1 MVMNESS
8 GKISDYVV
16 SILVIKYNDQP
27 VRSVFNRKRWDIGMP
42 KKVAILYP
50 NAKDKDEYYQIEGKL
65 TENAA
70 LLALVA
76 PDTSFDKDVAIHI
89 TAKAIFDRFLT
100 FANEHNKTENMYM
113 TQDEISREFSN
124 HAELNA
130 AIKYLLDKGFVKEGF
145 LEIP

>member
-1 MVMNESS
+1 MS
-8 GKISDYVV
+8 
-16 SILVIKYNDQP
+16 
-27 VRSVFNRKRWDIGMP
+27 MP

-76 PDTSFDKDVAIHI
+76 PDASFDKGVAIHI

-100 FANEHNKTENMYM
+100 FANEHNRTGDMYL
-113 TQDEISREFSN
+113 TQDEINREFSDR
-124 HAELNA
+124 AELDA
-130 AIKYLLDKGFVKEGF
+130 AIKYLLEKGFVKGGHIET
-145 LEIP
+145 P